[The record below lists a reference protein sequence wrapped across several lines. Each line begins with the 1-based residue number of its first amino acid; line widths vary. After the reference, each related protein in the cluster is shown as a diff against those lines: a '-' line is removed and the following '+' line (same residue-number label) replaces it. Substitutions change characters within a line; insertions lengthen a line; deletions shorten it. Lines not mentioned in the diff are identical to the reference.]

1 MVVAGGWKVGWGSS
15 ESTSLLARGR
25 DAIVGLGFEWGTS
38 TIVGVI
44 SVPSSFSPGGA
55 LLMGTTLRDSILT
68 IKISQ
73 SSFFRKSLKIKI
85 NLFLGKWAFLKKR
98 VLRLKR

>member
-55 LLMGTTLRDSILT
+55 LLMGTTLRDSILN

-73 SSFFRKSLKIKI
+73 SFRKSLKIKK
-85 NLFLGKWAFLKKR
+85 NLFLGKWAFLKKNAFYA
-98 VLRLKR
+98 